1 MATRAEQPEVL
12 QARIH
17 QLQSELQRM
26 QMPVADESSPSDKG
40 C

>member
-1 MATRAEQPEVL
+1 MSEKAEHPEVL

-26 QMPVADESSPSDKG
+26 QMPVADESSSSNKG